1 MEFSPETMYTLDGYL
16 ETEIYYKGQETQN
29 DNSEFFESS
38 NRGGNDNHLHE
49 GKKQLDELYSKL
61 KLYVNTQLKAIEER
75 LVSQLSNDKMEH
87 EDRTL
92 SVVRSEVTSQL
103 KAIEERLVSQLSN
116 DNKQHEDRTL
126 SVVRLEVGNQMKTI
140 KESLDSQIQKQVQS
154 AIKVQMEP
162 VKHQDKQDKNSLET
176 RGNQS
181 DAQVFHDNLF
191 NYNINSKEHLIYAV
205 TQIHRQLRPDA
216 TKSDMALLDHIAK
229 WLLARTDRYKFL
241 SGKTKSYLVNVLSAG
256 VNYNL
261 MWNIG
266 VK

>member
-1 MEFSPETMYTLDGYL
+1 M
-16 ETEIYYKGQETQN
+16 
-29 DNSEFFESS
+29 
-38 NRGGNDNHLHE
+38 
-49 GKKQLDELYSKL
+49 
-61 KLYVNTQLKAIEER
+61 
-75 LVSQLSNDKMEH
+75 
-87 EDRTL
+87 
-92 SVVRSEVTSQL
+92 
-103 KAIEERLVSQLSN
+103 SQLSN